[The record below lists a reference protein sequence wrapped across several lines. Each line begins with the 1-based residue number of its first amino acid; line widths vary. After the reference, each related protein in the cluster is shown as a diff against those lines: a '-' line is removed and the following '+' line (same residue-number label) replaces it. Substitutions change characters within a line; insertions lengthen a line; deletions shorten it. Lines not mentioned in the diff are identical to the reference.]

1 MWFLFLFHFHFHFH
15 ISRNIYMMT
24 WHNQGVM
31 AMVAKAM
38 DHHEILLVSGC
49 FFFVH
54 LADEVEWKWVHSMM
68 FLVAFVRIFSW
79 SFTFSTFITLISIN
93 IYVLLFWACLSLL
106 PTTFSWIRYDDVHI
120 HDYILLQTVFI
131 HRSIS
136 WTGWRFSFF
145 FSFSLLQLRQNF
157 IMLVPFRSLWFL
169 GGWKN
174 LDECDCLVELMWY
187 LAHWWWG
194 A

>member
-54 LADEVEWKWVHSMM
+54 LAAEVEWKWVHSMM

-79 SFTFSTFITLISIN
+79 SFTFFTFITLISIN
-93 IYVLLFWACLSLL
+93 IYVLLFRVCLSLL
-106 PTTFSWIRYDDVHI
+106 HTTFSWIWYDDVHI
-120 HDYILLQTVFI
+120 HDYILLQQSS
-131 HRSIS
+131 SIVPFHELGS
-136 WTGWRFSFF
+136 GFF
-145 FSFSLLQLRQNF
+145 FYYYYF
-157 IMLVPFRSLWFL
+157 
-169 GGWKN
+169 
-174 LDECDCLVELMWY
+174 Y
-187 LAHWWWG
+187 LFFNCG
-194 A
+194 KIS